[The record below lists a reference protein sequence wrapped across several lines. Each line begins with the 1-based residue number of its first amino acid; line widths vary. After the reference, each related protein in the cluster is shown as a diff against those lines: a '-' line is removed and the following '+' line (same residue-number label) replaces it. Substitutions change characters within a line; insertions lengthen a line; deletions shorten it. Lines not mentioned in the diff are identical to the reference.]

1 MGNNRN
7 RLRNLGMANQIEYDI
22 VVVGAGPVGL
32 AFTCMMRDSGYR
44 ILVLEAGQLPTYNN
58 REYDLRVNSIN
69 LSSEYFLESVDVWD
83 SVVAKKAS
91 QFDWI
96 KVWSATSSEI
106 EFRADEIDQQHLGHI
121 VESVVLTTSLLEKIG
136 ETDAVQVMP
145 ESVIESIENRDSQV
159 CIQLVGGQAVRCSLV
174 VGADGAKST
183 VRQLVGIQT
192 HERSYRQNAI
202 VARVRVEKPVYRT
215 AFQVFLET
223 GPLAF
228 LPLADGSYS
237 IVWSCESECAGELRQ
252 LDDGSFGY
260 RLTEAIENRLGNVHL
275 IGERV
280 SFLLGKLTVSSYLAN
295 RVVLIGD
302 AAHVIHPLAGMG
314 VNLGLM
320 DAAALGEIMIERA
333 RNYEDCDPWNYSIF
347 RKYERWRKAANIP
360 VGLMMDGFDQGFRNP
375 FDIIKKSI
383 GFGFEIA
390 NRTQLFKR
398 GMIRFACG
406 LSGDLP
412 VCAKRE

>member
-1 MGNNRN
+1 MGSNRN
-7 RLRNLGMANQIEYDI
+7 RLRNLGMTCQIECDI

-44 ILVLEAGQLPTYNN
+44 ILVLEAGQLPTHNDI
-58 REYDLRVNSIN
+58 EYDLRVNSIN
-69 LSSEYFLESVDVWD
+69 LSSEYFLESIGVWD
-83 SVVAKKAS
+83 SVVAKRVS

-96 KVWSATSSEI
+96 KVWSATGGKI
-106 EFRADEIDQQHLGHI
+106 EFRADEINQQHLGHI

-136 ETDAVQVMP
+136 ETDTVQVMP
-145 ESVIESIENRDSQV
+145 GSAIKSIEYNDSQV
-159 CIQLVGGQAVRCSLV
+159 CLQLIDDQAVKCSLV

-192 HERSYRQNAI
+192 HERAYSQNAI
-202 VARVRVEKPVYRT
+202 VARVGVGQPNYRT

-228 LPLADGSYS
+228 LPLAGDGYS
-237 IVWSCESECAGELRQ
+237 IVWSCESKCASELQQ
-252 LDDGSFGY
+252 LDDDRFGC
-260 RLTEAIENRLGNVHL
+260 RLSEAIDNQLGNVQL

-280 SFLLGKLTVSSYLAN
+280 SFVLRKLTVSSYLAN

-314 VNLGLM
+314 ANLGLM
-320 DAAALGEIMIERA
+320 DAAALGEILIERA
-333 RNYEDCDPWNYSIF
+333 RKSEGGDPWNYSTF

-360 VGLMMDGFDQGFRNP
+360 VGLLMDGFDQGFRSS
-375 FDIIKKSI
+375 FDIIKRSF
-383 GFGFEIA
+383 GLGFEVA
-390 NRTQLFKR
+390 NRMQFFKR
-398 GMIRFACG
+398 EMIRFACG

-412 VCAKRE
+412 VCAKRD